1 MEGFSRHKASLIGRK
16 NQATFE
22 NDCISRSG
30 HRFEIT
36 QPNLMILVS
45 LSSAEDALSSDVQK
59 FEIFSSQSTENP
71 PFRFFFGHL
80 V

>member
-1 MEGFSRHKASLIGRK
+1 MGRK
-16 NQATFE
+16 NLAKFE
-22 NDCISRSG
+22 NKRISRSG

-45 LSSAEDALSSDVQK
+45 FSSAIDALSNDVRRYDM
-59 FEIFSSQSTENP
+59 FSSQDTENP
-71 PFRFFFGHL
+71 PFRFFGGHP